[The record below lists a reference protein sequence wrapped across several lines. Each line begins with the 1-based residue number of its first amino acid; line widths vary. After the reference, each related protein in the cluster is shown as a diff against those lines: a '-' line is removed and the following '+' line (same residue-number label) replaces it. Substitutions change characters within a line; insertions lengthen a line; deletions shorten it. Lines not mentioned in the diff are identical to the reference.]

1 MEISGESLT
10 ADELASDLGPVLER
24 LVLLIRSLNILNPM
38 SRTSSA
44 TLVTLERNGP
54 SRLTALAAS
63 ERVSQP
69 AMTQLIGKLED
80 AGIVRRDADP
90 ADGRVVQVSITD
102 TGRALLAIRRVER
115 AKRLGS
121 LLAQLSPA
129 HQELLAAALPALSEL
144 ADTSYDAPLPG

>member
-10 ADELASDLGPVLER
+10 ADELAADLGPVLER

-69 AMTQLIGKLED
+69 AMTQLIG
-80 AGIVRRDADP
+80 
-90 ADGRVVQVSITD
+90 
-102 TGRALLAIRRVER
+102 
-115 AKRLGS
+115 
-121 LLAQLSPA
+121 
-129 HQELLAAALPALSEL
+129 
-144 ADTSYDAPLPG
+144 